1 MICFVV
7 GGSKSGKSSYGEREA
22 IRLGNKDDLYYI
34 ATMKPYDKEDEERI
48 RAHIKQRE
56 GFGFKTIEQY
66 RDIERIVSNTSNT
79 STILIDSITS
89 LLTNEMFF
97 EEEMNDNSSI
107 KIVKGI
113 KKIAQF
119 FDNVVIISD
128 YVFSDSIIYDQY
140 TEQFRRELGNINI
153 EIAKISDKVVE
164 CIFVNIQVHKNIEE
178 NQ

>member
-66 RDIERIVSNTSNT
+66 RDIERIVINMSNT

-164 CIFVNIQVHKNIEE
+164 CIFGNIQVHKNIEE

>member
-97 EEEMNDNSSI
+97 EKEMNDNSSI

-164 CIFVNIQVHKNIEE
+164 CIFGNIQVHKNIEE

>member
-164 CIFVNIQVHKNIEE
+164 CIFGNIQVHKNIEE

>member
-66 RDIERIVSNTSNT
+66 RDIERIVSNMSNT

-164 CIFVNIQVHKNIEE
+164 CIFGNIQVHKNIEE

>member
-1 MICFVV
+1 
-7 GGSKSGKSSYGEREA
+7 
-22 IRLGNKDDLYYI
+22 
-34 ATMKPYDKEDEERI
+34 
-48 RAHIKQRE
+48 
-56 GFGFKTIEQY
+56 
-66 RDIERIVSNTSNT
+66 
-79 STILIDSITS
+79 
-89 LLTNEMFF
+89 MFF

-113 KKIAQF
+113 KKIVQF

-164 CIFVNIQVHKNIEE
+164 CIFGNIQVHKNIYE
-178 NQ
+178 NQWKDI